1 MNPTTHRSPGRAAA
15 RALAAMSLA
24 AASFLAP
31 TGAHAADA
39 AGSGLDSATE
49 TAVAEETVHEASDAS
64 NTQADNA
71 AITDATTTV
80 TTDAATDNADSADTT
95 DATVTT
101 DAAADNAATTATTD
115 AATDNAEATATDAT
129 AMASAAADAATASG
143 TGGVTTCNVMRTP
156 PDGTTATLNRGHA
169 DIFDLTSDAAGA
181 LTLRI
186 KEDATGSGVLREPEQ
201 TLLAI
206 PASTLTQIPDGVS
219 QTTGAPAAAYLLGQ
233 SGDNQATVLW
243 PGWDTLGIAAG
254 GYDAARFHITYSGPA
269 DGRIYAFTSSFAEGL
284 KAVTADGSYDLAP
297 GGDDIDQPYAAHK
310 HVNWLFTRAGRYTLT
325 VQASAWTPGNT
336 GTANAVAPTRT
347 YTIDVADEATCLA
360 EAGLTPGGNGNPAA
374 PAPGVNPGSTD
385 AQSGAGQ
392 SGADGDSTPD
402 TTDRSASDTGAG
414 ANDPAQTSG
423 TGLGAGSSGGAD
435 TTYGVTTSGTTTS
448 GARTTTSSGERCIP
462 TRVTREATGTK
473 SAAPASSQAPAN
485 TARTT
490 LTVSVGEGASGNA
503 TEGHFDLGP
512 AIENGSLVARIKDD
526 RTQPAQWV
534 DPSTLTFALGE
545 AARITAPADLGFVA
559 TAGSSVWLIPSTQ
572 IAGVPWLGL
581 NSQREEIVTGTTGGV
596 QFTLDAVEG
605 PGRVA
610 VFNAGA
616 LGSGVGEHV
625 FDGPGSS
632 YTLGPNTHAH
642 QNWVFTAPGTYT
654 LTISM
659 RVTPTGAALTGSGYG
674 SSGEVTATGALG
686 TSSRPMASQV
696 VGRTASGKDCDLSL
710 AITGADTI
718 PLAVVSLTWALTGA
732 ACVWV
737 SSIGRRRNVRAF
749 S

>member
-1 MNPTTHRSPGRAAA
+1 MNPTTYRSPGRAAA

-31 TGAHAADA
+31 TGAHAADE
-39 AGSGLDSATE
+39 AGTGLDSATE
-49 TAVAEETVHEASDAS
+49 TAAAEEVAHEASDAS

-71 AITDATTTV
+71 ATTDAATTV
-80 TTDAATDNADSADTT
+80 TTDASIDNADSADTT
-95 DATVTT
+95 DAATDNTATTVTT
-101 DAAADNAATTATTD
+101 DAAADDAEAAATNSTALESV
-115 AATDNAEATATDAT
+115 AT
-129 AMASAAADAATASG
+129 DAATASG
-143 TGGVTTCNVMRTP
+143 TGGVTTCDVMRTP

-206 PASTLTQIPDGVS
+206 PASTLAQIPDAVS

-233 SGDNQATVLW
+233 SGDNQSTVLW

-347 YTIDVADEATCLA
+347 YTIDVADEAACLA

-374 PAPGVNPGSTD
+374 PAPGVDPGSTD

-392 SGADGDSTPD
+392 SGADGDSAPD

-423 TGLGAGSSGGAD
+423 TGLGAGSSGGAG
-435 TTYGVTTSGTTTS
+435 TAYGVTTSGTMTS

-462 TRVTREATGTK
+462 TRVTREATGTE

-581 NSQREEIVTGTTGGV
+581 NSQREEIVTGTTGPV

-625 FDGPGSS
+625 FDGPGTG
-632 YTLGPNTHAH
+632 YTLGANTHAH

-654 LTISM
+654 LTITM
-659 RVTPTGAALTGSGYG
+659 RVTPNGAALAGSGFG
-674 SSGEVTATGALG
+674 SGGDLTATGATG
-686 TSSRPMASQV
+686 PNGRPMVSQV

-710 AITGADTI
+710 ATTGADTI
-718 PLAVVSLTWALTGA
+718 PLTVVSLTWALTGA

-737 SSIGRRRNVRAF
+737 GAIGRRRNLRATL
-749 S
+749 

>member
-31 TGAHAADA
+31 TGAHAADE

-49 TAVAEETVHEASDAS
+49 TAAAEEAAHEAS

-80 TTDAATDNADSADTT
+80 TTDTATDNADSADIT

-129 AMASAAADAATASG
+129 AMASAATDAATASG

-206 PASTLTQIPDGVS
+206 PASTLTQIPDAVS

-254 GYDAARFHITYSGPA
+254 GYDAARFHIAYSGPA

-347 YTIDVADEATCLA
+347 YTIDVADEASCLA

-374 PAPGVNPGSTD
+374 PAPGVDPGSTD

-392 SGADGDSTPD
+392 SGADGGSTPD

-423 TGLGAGSSGGAD
+423 TGLGAGSSGGAG
-435 TTYGVTTSGTTTS
+435 TAYGVTTSGTTTS

-462 TRVTREATGTK
+462 TRVTREATGTE

-545 AARITAPADLGFVA
+545 AARITAPADLSFVA

-710 AITGADTI
+710 ATTGTDTI

-737 SSIGRRRNVRAF
+737 SSIGRRRNARAF

>member
-31 TGAHAADA
+31 TGAHAADE

-49 TAVAEETVHEASDAS
+49 TAAAEEAAHEAS

-80 TTDAATDNADSADTT
+80 TTDTATDNADSDDIT

-129 AMASAAADAATASG
+129 AMASAATDAATASG
-143 TGGVTTCNVMRTP
+143 TGGVTTCDAMRTP
-156 PDGTTATLNRGHA
+156 PAGTTTTLNRGHA

-186 KEDATGSGVLREPEQ
+186 KEDATGSGVMREPEQ
-201 TLLAI
+201 TLLAVNK
-206 PASTLTQIPDGVS
+206 STLTQIPADIS
-219 QTTGAPAAAYLLGQ
+219 QATGAPAAAYLLGQ
-233 SGDNQATVLW
+233 SGDNQANVLW

-269 DGRIYAFTSSFAEGL
+269 DGHIYAFTSSFAEGL

-297 GGDDIDQPYAAHK
+297 EGDDIDQPYAAHK

-325 VQASAWTPGNT
+325 VQASAWIPGNT
-336 GTANAVAPTRT
+336 GAANAVAPART
-347 YTIDVADEATCLA
+347 YTIDVADEAACLA

-374 PAPGVNPGSTD
+374 PAPGVDPGSTD

-392 SGADGDSTPD
+392 SGADGDSAPD

-581 NSQREEIVTGTTGGV
+581 NSQREEIVTGTTGPV

-625 FDGPGSS
+625 FDGPGTG
-632 YTLGPNTHAH
+632 YTLGANTHAH

-710 AITGADTI
+710 AITGTDTI

>member
-1 MNPTTHRSPGRAAA
+1 
-15 RALAAMSLA
+15 MSLA

-31 TGAHAADA
+31 TGAHAADE
-39 AGSGLDSATE
+39 AGTGLDSATE
-49 TAVAEETVHEASDAS
+49 TAVAEEVAHEASDAS

-71 AITDATTTV
+71 A
-80 TTDAATDNADSADTT
+80 TTDAATTVTSDAASDNADSADTT

-101 DAAADNAATTATTD
+101 DAVTDNTTTTVTTDAAADNAD
-115 AATDNAEATATDAT
+115 SIATDAT
-129 AMASAAADAATASG
+129 ALESAATDAATASG
-143 TGGVTTCNVMRTP
+143 TGGVTTCDVMRTP

-206 PASTLTQIPDGVS
+206 PASTLAQIPNAVS

-297 GGDDIDQPYAAHK
+297 DGDDIDQPYAAHK

-360 EAGLTPGGNGNPAA
+360 EAGLTPGGNGNPT
-374 PAPGVNPGSTD
+374 APGVDPGSTD

-392 SGADGDSTPD
+392 SGADGGSTQD

-423 TGLGAGSSGGAD
+423 TGLGAGSSGGAG

-462 TRVTREATGTK
+462 TRVTREATGTE

-659 RVTPTGAALTGSGYG
+659 RVTPTGAALTSSGYG

-737 SSIGRRRNVRAF
+737 SSIGRRRNARAF